1 MSTMLQV
8 EESKFDE
15 LFSFEFKYTFDTLK
29 LIMKQI
35 IEKLNSQQAQ
45 IIYLRDQNDK
55 MLKQAGTDKQFD

>member
-1 MSTMLQV
+1 MLQV

>member
-1 MSTMLQV
+1 MSTMIQV

-35 IEKLNSQQAQ
+35 IEKLNSQ
-45 IIYLRDQNDK
+45 
-55 MLKQAGTDKQFD
+55 